1 MRKAS
6 WRSNE
11 VRIRRAIEKGAKT
24 LHEIFLETRLTYRT
38 IRKHLKEAPDLASS
52 S

>member
-1 MRKAS
+1 MVRRVN

-11 VRIRRAIEKGAKT
+11 HKIRRAIEKGAKT

-38 IRKHLKEAPDLASS
+38 IQKHLKEGPDLEGT
-52 S
+52 